1 MKRITISLSLM
12 LLLISTSLSQPA
24 SVDAPEA
31 TVRSFYAWYMH
42 RLNANDSNPLK
53 NRTEAL
59 KYLTPEF
66 LKKVP
71 QLTRQADADV
81 IICAQDWDKEWEKN
95 IEVDT
100 PAVEG
105 ARATTVVHLKGTEI
119 KEQKV
124 KLKLRHLTAGWRIDG
139 TTCSE

>member
-1 MKRITISLSLM
+1 M
-12 LLLISTSLSQPA
+12 LLLISASLGQPA
-24 SVDAPEA
+24 SVQAPEA

-53 NRTEAL
+53 NRAQAL

-71 QLTRQADADV
+71 QLTRKADADV

-95 IEVDT
+95 IEVDA
-100 PAVEG
+100 PVVE
-105 ARATTVVHLKGTEI
+105 ASRATTVVHLKGTEI
-119 KEQKV
+119 AEQKV
-124 KLKLRHLTAGWRIDG
+124 KLALKHTTAGWRIDG
-139 TTCSE
+139 TTCTE